1 MQGNEQIERN
11 AANEAGAANE
21 RGANARGERGE
32 RGERGG
38 RNDRGGRGRNDR
50 NNDRFEQQS
59 EFKERLVA
67 VNRVSKTVKGGRNMR
82 FSALVVVGDENGRV
96 GAGMGKAA
104 EIPEAIRK
112 ANEDAKKHLVNVPLQ
127 GTTIPHEMTGYYST
141 AKSVLI
147 PAPEGTGV
155 IAGGAA
161 RAVLE
166 MAGIK
171 DIRTKSFGTNN
182 PINMVKATI
191 EALKQVRS
199 AEQVAKMRGK
209 TVEEILG

>member
-1 MQGNEQIERN
+1 MQRYEQV
-11 AANEAGAANE
+11 
-21 RGANARGERGE
+21 
-32 RGERGG
+32 
-38 RNDRGGRGRNDR
+38 
-50 NNDRFEQQS
+50 S
-59 EFKERLVA
+59 EFKEKLVA

-112 ANEDAKKHLVNVPLQ
+112 ANEDAKKHLVNVPLN
-127 GTTIPHEMTGYYST
+127 GTTIPHDITGYYST
-141 AKSVLI
+141 AKVVLL

-166 MAGIK
+166 LAGVR

-182 PINMVKATI
+182 PINMVKATL
-191 EALKQVRS
+191 EALKLLRS
-199 AEQVAKMRGK
+199 AEEVAKMRGK
-209 TVEEILG
+209 TVEELLG

>member
-1 MQGNEQIERN
+1 MQRTEQV
-11 AANEAGAANE
+11 
-21 RGANARGERGE
+21 
-32 RGERGG
+32 
-38 RNDRGGRGRNDR
+38 
-50 NNDRFEQQS
+50 S

-112 ANEDAKKHLVNVPLQ
+112 ANEDAKKHMVNVPLE

-182 PINMVKATI
+182 PINMVRATLNGL
-191 EALKQVRS
+191 ERLQD
-199 AEQVAKMRGK
+199 AEKVARLRGK
-209 TVEEILG
+209 TVEELLG

>member
-1 MQGNEQIERN
+1 MQRYGQE
-11 AANEAGAANE
+11 
-21 RGANARGERGE
+21 
-32 RGERGG
+32 
-38 RNDRGGRGRNDR
+38 
-50 NNDRFEQQS
+50 S
-59 EFKERLVA
+59 EFKDRLVA

-82 FSALVVVGDENGRV
+82 FSALVVVRV

-112 ANEDAKKHLVNVPLQ
+112 ATEDAKKHLVTVPMD
-127 GTTIPHEMTGYYST
+127 GTTIPHNTTGYFST
-141 AKSVLI
+141 SKVVLL

-161 RAVLE
+161 RAVLDLVGV
-166 MAGIK
+166 A

-182 PINMVKATI
+182 PINMVKAAL
-191 EALKQVRS
+191 EALKQLRS

-209 TVEEILG
+209 TVEELLG

>member
-1 MQGNEQIERN
+1 MQRTEQV
-11 AANEAGAANE
+11 
-21 RGANARGERGE
+21 
-32 RGERGG
+32 
-38 RNDRGGRGRNDR
+38 
-50 NNDRFEQQS
+50 S

-112 ANEDAKKHLVNVPLQ
+112 ANEDAKKHLVNVPLD

-209 TVEEILG
+209 TVEEILATVRALGLRKVGQTVTQPDNPAIRGQIFAVKHMVKVEEVDE